1 MVGGDASANGWRS
14 NGWVAV
20 AALALGLAAG
30 CSAGTDPAATTSS
43 ASGQGGAGQSG
54 AGAADGSGGGLVTSA
69 VTAGGGGEGGQGCDS
84 YSQQG
89 ERKPLHLFV
98 LLDRSSSMAGDKWDD
113 AVNGLAAFVADD
125 DSVGIDFALR
135 TLPRPG
141 TPTCDA
147 HEYATPEVGWGDL
160 PGLAPDVETFLGAAL
175 PDGAASPFYPALG
188 GALLATIERAD
199 ANPGDAAAVLV
210 LTDGAPAGEPSVCGG
225 ADAHDVATIAQLAAN
240 ALANDN
246 PVYTFV
252 VGLRNVDL
260 AFANAVAAAGGTE
273 EAFPIAGNN
282 PAAALGAALDTIRA
296 KALSCTYEIP
306 ADVLE
311 GAITISEVN
320 VELTVGGGTTTI
332 PRNDGCDGPGWTYD
346 DPSDPTQIILCP
358 ESCEALRS
366 DPESR
371 LDVVLGCQTIVN

>member
-1 MVGGDASANGWRS
+1 MNGWWS
-14 NGWVAV
+14 NGCGAAAV
-20 AALALGLAAG
+20 LLVAAG
-30 CSAGTDPAATTSS
+30 CSAGTDPAGGTTSG
-43 ASGQGGAGQSG
+43 AGEGGAGTGATSSG
-54 AGAADGSGGGLVTSA
+54 DGAGGGLVTAA

-113 AVNGLAAFVADD
+113 AVAGLAAFVADD
-125 DSVGIDFALR
+125 DSAGIEFALR

-147 HEYATPEVGWGDL
+147 HQYATPEVGWGAL
-160 PGLAPDVETFLGAAL
+160 PEIAPDVETFLAGAL
-175 PDGAASPFYPALG
+175 PDGASSPFYPALG

-210 LTDGAPAGEPSVCGG
+210 LTDGAPAGEPTVCGG
-225 ADAHDVATIAQLAAN
+225 ADAHDVATIAQLASN

-260 AFANAVAAAGGTE
+260 DFANAVAAAGGTD

-282 PAAALGAALDTIRA
+282 PSAALTAALDTIRS

-306 ADVLE
+306 DDVLE
-311 GAITISEVN
+311 GSITISEVN
-320 VELTVGGGTTTI
+320 VDLTVGGGTTTI
-332 PRNDGCDGPGWTYD
+332 PRNDACDGPGWHYD
-346 DPSDPTQIILCP
+346 DPSDPSQIILCP

-371 LDVVLGCQTIVN
+371 LEVVLGCETIIN